1 MADDVLIAAIIL
13 AGLIAT
19 KPNANPDS
27 LVDQALKTADN
38 LIKEAAKR
46 AQSSPKTQNS

>member
-1 MADDVLIAAIIL
+1 MADDVLIAAVIL
-13 AGLIAT
+13 AGLIAA

-27 LVDQALKTADN
+27 HVDQALKTADN

-46 AQSSPKTQNS
+46 AFAPQKSP